1 MFTSFF
7 NAERLDMLHRLVD
20 LALEEDGRDLTS
32 DALFPPDSLLHAVIV
47 AKEDTIVA
55 GLPLIA
61 IVLDRMHCTEYRI
74 SLLAADGDVLVR
86 WQKAARISA
95 PARVL
100 LKAERVIMNFIGHLS
115 GVANTARR
123 FARAIEGTGVRIL
136 DTRKTTPG
144 QRYLEKYTVRTGDGH
159 NHRLN
164 LEDMLMLK
172 DNHINQAGSI
182 TLAVEA
188 LRRAYDPCPPLEIE
202 CRTLDHVREAV
213 SLTTDRKSVV

>member
-144 QRYLEKYTVRTGDGH
+144 QRYLEKYAVDKPGLRSLFPVLLSIRNPFRVVFDAVFYLSGKPGKDG
-159 NHRLN
+159 LN
-164 LEDMLMLK
+164 K
-172 DNHINQAGSI
+172 
-182 TLAVEA
+182 T
-188 LRRAYDPCPPLEIE
+188 
-202 CRTLDHVREAV
+202 
-213 SLTTDRKSVV
+213 K

>member
-1 MFTSFF
+1 MTIISRGRALGLT
-7 NAERLDMLHRLVD
+7 N

-115 GVANTARR
+115 GVANTAQR

-136 DTRKTTPG
+136 DTRKTTPS
-144 QRYLEKYTVRTGDGH
+144 K
-159 NHRLN
+159 
-164 LEDMLMLK
+164 
-172 DNHINQAGSI
+172 
-182 TLAVEA
+182 
-188 LRRAYDPCPPLEIE
+188 
-202 CRTLDHVREAV
+202 
-213 SLTTDRKSVV
+213 

>member
-86 WQKAARISA
+86 WQKAARIS
-95 PARVL
+95 
-100 LKAERVIMNFIGHLS
+100 E
-115 GVANTARR
+115 
-123 FARAIEGTGVRIL
+123 
-136 DTRKTTPG
+136 
-144 QRYLEKYTVRTGDGH
+144 
-159 NHRLN
+159 
-164 LEDMLMLK
+164 
-172 DNHINQAGSI
+172 
-182 TLAVEA
+182 
-188 LRRAYDPCPPLEIE
+188 
-202 CRTLDHVREAV
+202 
-213 SLTTDRKSVV
+213 